1 MIRTVLA
8 NVLLVGLERN
18 IAMPQESITFNSKK
32 YQIENIEKY
41 KEKNKPH
48 HENIKQNTRKK
59 KHWEKQINM
68 MTGIKGIEKETKKQ

>member
-32 YQIENIEKY
+32 YQIENIEEY
-41 KEKNKPH
+41 KEKDTQHDENKKTKYKNSQRR
-48 HENIKQNTRKK
+48 NIMRRTQS
-59 KHWEKQINM
+59 
-68 MTGIKGIEKETKKQ
+68 IEKETKKQ